1 MKDYLKKTA
10 KLQNSK
16 SLRHNLPEFEDSCQL
31 IATAARVVKASFVS
45 AGNSMSFFPV
55 AAAPAVPAPA
65 PAAAP
70 IAAPLPPPASAPMM
84 APPAA
89 PPPMNPASR
98 LPLPPSVLPAE
109 LVANVYVLPPT
120 VTVRSRRYSFAGVD
134 SRPEACTLLTA
145 SLTGDPLGIITLPS
159 DVTSCATDPV
169 TVSPALAVL
178 ELTDWSVTTVIFA
191 PNGTVPPACASAGF
205 ASASARKMAMLRIRG
220 FISVTSDLDW
230 GLYEKSSKKKSE
242 NDTGTLE
249 RR

>member
-31 IATAARVVKASFVS
+31 IVTDARVVNASFVS
-45 AGNSMSFFPV
+45 AGNSISFFPV

-70 IAAPLPPPASAPMM
+70 IAAPLPPPASAPIT

-109 LVANVYVLPPT
+109 LVAIVYVLPPT
-120 VTVRSRRYSFAGVD
+120 VTVRSRSHSLAGVD
-134 SRPEACTLLTA
+134 SRPEVCTPLTVILTA
-145 SLTGDPLGIITLPS
+145 EPLGITTLPP
-159 DVTSCATDPV
+159 DITSCATEPV
-169 TVSPALAVL
+169 TDCPALAVL
-178 ELTDWSVTTVIFA
+178 ELT
-191 PNGTVPPACASAGF
+191 G
-205 ASASARKMAMLRIRG
+205 
-220 FISVTSDLDW
+220 
-230 GLYEKSSKKKSE
+230 
-242 NDTGTLE
+242 
-249 RR
+249 

>member
-1 MKDYLKKTA
+1 M
-10 KLQNSK
+10 
-16 SLRHNLPEFEDSCQL
+16 
-31 IATAARVVKASFVS
+31 ATAVRVVNASLAS

-70 IAAPLPPPASAPMM
+70 IAAPLPPPASAPMT

-98 LPLPPSVLPAE
+98 FPLPPSVLPAE

-120 VTVRSRRYSFAGVD
+120 VTERSRRYNFAGVD
-134 SRPEACTLLTA
+134 NRPEACTLLTV
-145 SLTGDPLGIITLPS
+145 SLTGDPLGITTFPP
-159 DVTSCATDPV
+159 DVTSCATEPV
-169 TVSPALAVL
+169 TVCPILAVL
-178 ELTDWSVTTVIFA
+178 ELTDWSVTTEIFA
-191 PNGTVPPACASAGF
+191 PAGTVPLACASAGNSN
-205 ASASARKMAMLRIRG
+205 ASPRKIKINRIRE

-230 GLYEKSSKKKSE
+230 DCRKSLAKEAGESGA
-242 NDTGTLE
+242 TALQ

>member
-1 MKDYLKKTA
+1 MNDYLKKTA

-98 LPLPPSVLPAE
+98 LPLPPNVLPAE

-120 VTVRSRRYSFAGVD
+120 VDRKSTRLNSSHGSISY
-134 SRPEACTLLTA
+134 
-145 SLTGDPLGIITLPS
+145 
-159 DVTSCATDPV
+159 
-169 TVSPALAVL
+169 AVFCL
-178 ELTDWSVTTVIFA
+178 KKNTTYHRAYVYA
-191 PNGTVPPACASAGF
+191 N
-205 ASASARKMAMLRIRG
+205 
-220 FISVTSDLDW
+220 
-230 GLYEKSSKKKSE
+230 
-242 NDTGTLE
+242 
-249 RR
+249 